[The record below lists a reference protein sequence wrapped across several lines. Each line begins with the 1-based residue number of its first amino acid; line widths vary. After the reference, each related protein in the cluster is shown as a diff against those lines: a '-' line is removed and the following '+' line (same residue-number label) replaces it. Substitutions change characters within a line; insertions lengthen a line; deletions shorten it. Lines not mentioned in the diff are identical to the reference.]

1 MKGTFEATRFNCME
15 SLLARQKWTTLDV
28 QNLLQWLHYPL
39 NIDRQI
45 KFTKVNGISFNIKTG
60 KIQFLFRVAQSNENG
75 LFDANDVVEVL
86 IRGITSSLFT
96 LEQPTGE
103 LQLHPFQEMLY
114 FPNNFLLK
122 MISTGVDV
130 YSEPPFELGDASN
143 GFIKRLLEL
152 KPIDEGE
159 NCVIIN
165 SVHRFWQTTFEH
177 HFDDEAN
184 LNKLAEL
191 VFKVCHRLHGKSIIS
206 HCLMYGQKSEL
217 ISFIVN
223 ALETYKKVL
232 ESIIYIVDR
241 YVKSIDGHMLLKNTN
256 QQEKMATNTRGD
268 SHKGLPDEHK
278 PTGRTEP
285 RNLNEQIAMKD
296 AIEGAANGKVLS
308 RVTLKDSRWPA
319 KDGWVKMRYY
329 HESTK
334 IVIHYVRNT
343 KTGQSTD
350 FKYKKYKR

>member
-1 MKGTFEATRFNCME
+1 
-15 SLLARQKWTTLDV
+15 
-28 QNLLQWLHYPL
+28 
-39 NIDRQI
+39 
-45 KFTKVNGISFNIKTG
+45 
-60 KIQFLFRVAQSNENG
+60 
-75 LFDANDVVEVL
+75 
-86 IRGITSSLFT
+86 LFT
-96 LEQPTGE
+96 LEQPTAE
-103 LQLHPFQEMLY
+103 LQSHLFQEMLY
-114 FPNNFLLK
+114 FPNRLVQTIFLSTILHADYLLK
-122 MISTGVDV
+122 MISTGVNV
-130 YSEPPFELGDASN
+130 YSEPPFELRDASD
-143 GFIKRLLEL
+143 GFMKRLLEL
-152 KPIDEGE
+152 KPIDERE
-159 NCVIIN
+159 NGFIIN
-165 SVHRFWQTTFEH
+165 SVHQFWQTTFEH

-191 VFKVCHRLHGKSIIS
+191 VFKVCHRLHDKSRIKRYIS
-206 HCLMYGQKSEL
+206 LWLMYGQKSEL
-217 ISFIVN
+217 IIFIVN

-350 FKYKKYKR
+350 FKYKEYKR

>member
-1 MKGTFEATRFNCME
+1 M
-15 SLLARQKWTTLDV
+15 LDV

-45 KFTKVNGISFNIKTG
+45 KFTKVNGISFNINTG
-60 KIQFLFRVAQSNENG
+60 EIQFLFRVAQSNENG
-75 LFDANDVVEVL
+75 LFDENDIVEVL
-86 IRGITSSLFT
+86 TRGITSSLFT
-96 LEQPTGE
+96 LEQPIAE
-103 LQLHPFQEMLY
+103 LQSHPFQEMLY
-114 FPNNFLLK
+114 FPNNFFVKNDFNRCRCLFR
-122 MISTGVDV
+122 T
-130 YSEPPFELGDASN
+130 DA
-143 GFIKRLLEL
+143 FMKRLLEL
-152 KPIDEGE
+152 KPIDEKE

-165 SVHRFWQTTFEH
+165 SVHRFWQTNFEH
-177 HFDDEAN
+177 HFDDEIN
-184 LNKLAEL
+184 SNKVAEL
-191 VFKVCHRLHGKSIIS
+191 VFKVCHRLHAKGMIKRYVS
-206 HCLMYGQKSEL
+206 HWLMYGQKSEF

-241 YVKSIDGHMLLKNTN
+241 YVESIDGHMLLKNTN
-256 QQEKMATNTRGD
+256 QQQKMVTNTSGHN
-268 SHKGLPDEHK
+268 HKGPPDEHK

-285 RNLNEQIAMKD
+285 RNLDEQIAMKD

-334 IVIHYVRNT
+334 IVIHYIRNT

-350 FKYKKYKR
+350 FKYKEYKR